1 MVAILLD
8 QFSKLL
14 FRNFKK
20 GLTLGIGLFIASVTA
35 HKFDKGNFRPH

>member
-14 FRNFKK
+14 FGNFKK
-20 GLTLGIGLFIASVTA
+20 GLPVGIGVFIASVTA
-35 HKFDKGNFRPH
+35 HKIDKGNFRPH